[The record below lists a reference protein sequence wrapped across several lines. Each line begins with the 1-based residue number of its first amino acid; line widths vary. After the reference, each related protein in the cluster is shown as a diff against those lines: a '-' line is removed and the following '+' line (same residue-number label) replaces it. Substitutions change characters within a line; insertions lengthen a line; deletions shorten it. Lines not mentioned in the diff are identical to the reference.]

1 MEVVK
6 HRLIRKEQKLKMR
19 SQVSRGI
26 LAEESSVWEG
36 ACLATILCQ
45 LITQIYLVLARKRIC
60 LERALISLG
69 FWGKKMKLLMGLSVN
84 CSEWSHIFPET

>member
-1 MEVVK
+1 
-6 HRLIRKEQKLKMR
+6 MR

-45 LITQIYLVLARKRIC
+45 LITQIYLVLARKRMC
-60 LERALISLG
+60 LERALIILG
-69 FWGKKMKLLMGLSVN
+69 FSPSSCMKFLSAFCLLSLPTL
-84 CSEWSHIFPET
+84 F